1 MKELHQIIK
10 NPLITEKSTRL
21 KEAENQI
28 AFAVDLTA
36 NKVQIR
42 QAVEKLFKVKVKA
55 VRTMNL
61 VGKRKRMGRFWGWKS
76 DWKKAI
82 VTLKEGERIEFFEG
96 A

>member
-1 MKELHQIIK
+1 MKEPQQIIK
-10 NPLITEKSTRL
+10 RPLITEKSTRQ
-21 KEAENQI
+21 KEKGNQI
-28 AFAVDLTA
+28 VFVVDPRA
-36 NKVQIR
+36 NKIQVR

-55 VRTMNL
+55 VRTLNL
-61 VGKRKRMGRFWGWKS
+61 KGKRKRMGRFFGWQS